1 MTNKRFR
8 VGAQS
13 WGYDDWVSP
22 AGGDTVFYPRGTK
35 RSEMLGLYSRVFDT
49 IEVDATLYG
58 IPADTTLQNWY
69 DETPPGFI
77 FSLKFP
83 REITHDHALRG
94 PGIRITSEFVERAA
108 ILRDKLGFFLVQFP
122 ASFEATRDNFTA
134 LERFL
139 GRLPAGRRFAV
150 EFRSADW
157 FTDATFDALQAA
169 GAALCL
175 VDGKWVDREIMF
187 RSANRVVTP
196 FRYVRLMGERDIPS
210 FDRIRRPRDEIL
222 DRWREVLEGLDAVD
236 IFIYSDNYFEGFAP
250 GTVNKMRSRL
260 GLPTGD
266 PARLE
271 SQGSLF

>member
-1 MTNKRFR
+1 MTVKRYR

-13 WGYDDWVSP
+13 WGYDDWVTP

-58 IPADTTLQNWY
+58 IPADATLHNWY
-69 DETPPGFI
+69 DETPAGFI

-94 PGIRITSEFVERAA
+94 PSLKLTSEFVGKAA
-108 ILRDKLGFFLVQFP
+108 ILREKLGLFLVQFP
-122 ASFEATRDNFTA
+122 ASFEATKENSAAF
-134 LERFL
+134 ERFL
-139 GRLPAGRRFAV
+139 KHIPAGYRFAV

-157 FTDATFDALQAA
+157 FTERTFDALQNA

-175 VDGKWVDREIMF
+175 VEGKWVDREIMF
-187 RSANRVVTP
+187 RSSERVVTP
-196 FRYVRLMGERDIPS
+196 FRYVRLMGERDIPK
-210 FDRIRRPRDEIL
+210 FDRIRRPRDEVL
-222 DRWREVLEGLDAVD
+222 DRWREVLEGLDATD

-250 GTVNKMRSRL
+250 GTVNKMLSRL
-260 GLPTGD
+260 GMPEGE

-271 SQGSLF
+271 TQGSLF